1 MPHSQALTAQPKPET
16 EILAKAGSKLDRE
29 KIALKMRLNEPL
41 SPAEVAFWMGVEPKT
56 VTQEWIK
63 RRGLG
68 ATKTGSRTIR
78 IEPNALRCWLID
90 NRIQVRGHAK

>member
-16 EILAKAGSKLDRE
+16 EILAKADSKLDRE

-41 SPAEVAFWMGVEPKT
+41 SPAVEPKT

-63 RRGLG
+63 CRGLG
-68 ATKTGSRTIR
+68 ATKTGSRKRQFVKQKGGLDVIKIKTNGR
-78 IEPNALRCWLID
+78 TFHF
-90 NRIQVRGHAK
+90 GF